1 MGHFW
6 EELSEKGDMVKYT
19 MCEFKKIFELQNSSH
34 FENTIVLKIVCT

>member
-19 MCEFKKIFELQNSSH
+19 MCEFKKSLNSKTH
-34 FENTIVLKIVCT
+34 HILKTQLF